1 MSDDNCLNGFEFEM
15 PGVNEEYQ
23 YALELIKNIASVADD
38 LDPDVFME
46 TMMIF
51 STHYHLVLGGSER
64 LNLLGRFLSETLERV
79 VADGYPVICH

>member
-1 MSDDNCLNGFEFEM
+1 
-15 PGVNEEYQ
+15 
-23 YALELIKNIASVADD
+23 VADD